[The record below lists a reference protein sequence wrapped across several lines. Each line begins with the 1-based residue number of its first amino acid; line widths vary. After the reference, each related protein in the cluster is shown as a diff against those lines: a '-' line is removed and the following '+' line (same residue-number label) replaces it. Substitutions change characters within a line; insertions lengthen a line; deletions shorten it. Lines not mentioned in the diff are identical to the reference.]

1 MTNFDWNT
9 TYEDDPHLDETAFQ
23 KQMWSH
29 LTPKP
34 TLWDNIKD
42 LALVLVLLIL
52 FTSPIWLNALDLARN

>member
-1 MTNFDWNT
+1 MSDYDWNT
-9 TYEDDPHLDETAFQ
+9 THEVNMDETAFQ

-42 LALVLVLLIL
+42 LGLVLVLLVI
-52 FTSPIWLNALDLARN
+52 FTSPIWLSALDLAKN